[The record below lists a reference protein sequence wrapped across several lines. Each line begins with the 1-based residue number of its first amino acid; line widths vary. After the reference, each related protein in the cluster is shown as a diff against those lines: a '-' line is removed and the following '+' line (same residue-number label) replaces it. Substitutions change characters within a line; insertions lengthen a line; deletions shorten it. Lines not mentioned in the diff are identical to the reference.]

1 MRSVPGPPTKGHH
14 THRETHLLLADH
26 PPPDETSRRI
36 DVGLR
41 LVRRRGYESRDWLV
55 DLSIVEPRNIRIG
68 VVARR
73 NRS

>member
-1 MRSVPGPPTKGHH
+1 MRSVAGPPTKGH
-14 THRETHLLLADH
+14 TQREGIFLADH
-26 PPPDETSRRI
+26 PPDGTSRRI

-55 DLSIVEPRNIRIG
+55 DLSLVEPRNIRIG